1 MARRSSLLKV
11 LDSALST
18 YDRQPTPANKSA
30 VSHAL
35 AGWMG
40 SKGVGWKT
48 SVRNKNNAVENLQKQ
63 LNGQGGHARN
73 QIALSHVRNESRV
86 IITDLFAHQ
95 KIVFRPGLMTKL
107 AGNGTLSRLGGRLTV
122 KSTTQNARTLYNS
135 NSSSSA
141 SGASSA
147 ASSSTAQAMLDQI
160 IPTEIYAE
168 VLAGLTTMM
177 PTFLREL
184 TASCTPFVGIAVS
197 GGTTLVN
204 LGKVAR
210 SEYRLSKGTMH
221 ADRTLSTGN
230 PDEAFQAV
238 IKMLNREA
246 DQNIEKY
253 AVGLVELGSKA
264 ATMLADGGTATNA
277 AIGLASGLVKLLMM
291 ARIVVRDVQECKAAN
306 KLMAEPVITAE
317 LFQVCPVMGAYM
329 ICCVPTSVTVNTM
342 LDSERFYEPGMMDT
356 VERAVKRHIAP
367 LKFQA
372 RRLVKEH
379 RMYIPGLQNAPG
391 VLEKNQKALD
401 KMKQPSTAE
410 WADRITAISSNDAP
424 LV

>member
-1 MARRSSLLKV
+1 
-11 LDSALST
+11 
-18 YDRQPTPANKSA
+18 
-30 VSHAL
+30 
-35 AGWMG
+35 MG
-40 SKGVGWKT
+40 SKGMGWKT

-63 LNGQGGHARN
+63 LNGQGGHVRN
-73 QIALSHVRNESRV
+73 PIVLSHVRNESRV

-135 NSSSSA
+135 N
-141 SGASSA
+141 ASSA
-147 ASSSTAQAMLDQI
+147 ASNASSAASGSRAQTMLDQI

-168 VLAGLTTMM
+168 VLAGLAMRM

-210 SEYRLSKGTMH
+210 SEYRHSQATMH
-221 ADRTLSTGN
+221 ADRSLSTGN

-291 ARIVVRDVQECKAAN
+291 ARIVVCDVQECKAAK
-306 KLMAEPVITAE
+306 KLMAGLVITSE
-317 LFQVCPVMGAYM
+317 LFQVCPVMGAFM
-329 ICCVPTSVTVNTM
+329 ICCVTT
-342 LDSERFYEPGMMDT
+342 
-356 VERAVKRHIAP
+356 
-367 LKFQA
+367 
-372 RRLVKEH
+372 
-379 RMYIPGLQNAPG
+379 
-391 VLEKNQKALD
+391 
-401 KMKQPSTAE
+401 
-410 WADRITAISSNDAP
+410 
-424 LV
+424 